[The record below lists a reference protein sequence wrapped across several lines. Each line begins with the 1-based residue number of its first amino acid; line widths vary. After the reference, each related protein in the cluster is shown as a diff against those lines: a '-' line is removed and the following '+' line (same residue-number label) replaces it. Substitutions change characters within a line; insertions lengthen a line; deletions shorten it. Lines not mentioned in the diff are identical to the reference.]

1 MSSGRTYQLLIE
13 WALPLAAVA
22 ATMGVLAFGAE
33 NARRVPPDVL
43 PPVPVQTVP
52 YPAVTQVETA
62 PEGPDVVAATHPE
75 ALRLDRAEAGVAR
88 YIERSYRVSSDHAKL
103 VTQWAVE
110 IGEVKDLDP
119 LLILAVVAVESSF
132 NPHARSGA
140 GAEGLMQV
148 MTEVH
153 LDKFRAFGGAGAALE
168 AYPNMV
174 VGSEILRGLIE
185 RTGSVSKALK
195 WYSGAAN
202 HASDYGYGKK
212 VLLERSRLVEAASG
226 HPDKA
231 VALLKS
237 KRQGATYASSVK
249 ERKLS
254 YEAWTNVREGRG
266 LRVVTPSER
275 RVEEPSV

>member
-1 MSSGRTYQLLIE
+1 MSSGRAYQLLSE

-22 ATMGVLAFGAE
+22 AAMGVLAFGAE
-33 NARRVPPDVL
+33 NARRVPPDVF

-52 YPAVTQVETA
+52 YPAVTQEETA
-62 PEGPDVVAATHPE
+62 PEGPDVVAADHPD

-88 YIERSYRVSSDHAKL
+88 YIEQSYRVSSERARL

-110 IGEVKDLDP
+110 IGKVKDLDP

-132 NPHARSGA
+132 NPH
-140 GAEGLMQV
+140 V

-226 HPDKA
+226 QPDKA

>member
-1 MSSGRTYQLLIE
+1 
-13 WALPLAAVA
+13 
-22 ATMGVLAFGAE
+22 
-33 NARRVPPDVL
+33 
-43 PPVPVQTVP
+43 
-52 YPAVTQVETA
+52 
-62 PEGPDVVAATHPE
+62 
-75 ALRLDRAEAGVAR
+75 
-88 YIERSYRVSSDHAKL
+88 
-103 VTQWAVE
+103 
-110 IGEVKDLDP
+110 
-119 LLILAVVAVESSF
+119 
-132 NPHARSGA
+132 
-140 GAEGLMQV
+140 
-148 MTEVH
+148 
-153 LDKFRAFGGAGAALE
+153 
-168 AYPNMV
+168 MV

-226 HPDKA
+226 QPDKA

>member
-1 MSSGRTYQLLIE
+1 
-13 WALPLAAVA
+13 
-22 ATMGVLAFGAE
+22 
-33 NARRVPPDVL
+33 
-43 PPVPVQTVP
+43 
-52 YPAVTQVETA
+52 
-62 PEGPDVVAATHPE
+62 
-75 ALRLDRAEAGVAR
+75 
-88 YIERSYRVSSDHAKL
+88 
-103 VTQWAVE
+103 
-110 IGEVKDLDP
+110 
-119 LLILAVVAVESSF
+119 
-132 NPHARSGA
+132 
-140 GAEGLMQV
+140 MQV

-226 HPDKA
+226 QPDKA

>member
-1 MSSGRTYQLLIE
+1 MRFGSTGRKRGLRAISNKAIVCPRNGLGSLRSGP
-13 WALPLAAVA
+13 WKS
-22 ATMGVLAFGAE
+22 
-33 NARRVPPDVL
+33 ARSRISIPF
-43 PPVPVQTVP
+43 
-52 YPAVTQVETA
+52 
-62 PEGPDVVAATHPE
+62 
-75 ALRLDRAEAGVAR
+75 
-88 YIERSYRVSSDHAKL
+88 S
-103 VTQWAVE
+103 
-110 IGEVKDLDP
+110 
-119 LLILAVVAVESSF
+119 VVAVESSF

-226 HPDKA
+226 QPDKA